1 MRGTGGV
8 RVERGRPGGRQAD
21 SVPVDYAGADSSPD
35 VSLVETYLEG
45 FNIIP
50 ITPLIHSILT
60 Y

>member
-1 MRGTGGV
+1 M
-8 RVERGRPGGRQAD
+8 ERGRPGGRQAD

>member
-1 MRGTGGV
+1 
-8 RVERGRPGGRQAD
+8 VERGRPGGRKAD
-21 SVPVDYAGADSSPD
+21 SVPVDYAGVDSSPD